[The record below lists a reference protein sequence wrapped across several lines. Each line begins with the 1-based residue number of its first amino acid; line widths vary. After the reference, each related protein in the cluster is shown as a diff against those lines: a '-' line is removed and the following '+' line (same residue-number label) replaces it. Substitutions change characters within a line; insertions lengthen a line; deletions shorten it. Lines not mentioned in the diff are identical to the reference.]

1 MEDTWF
7 HQLKKVYLFQDVGKM
22 KYFRGCLNESLRI
35 LPTIPYMGR
44 LLPEE
49 ISLRGYRIPANTFVM
64 WSAILLGKDPILFP
78 NPEKFLP
85 ERWIEDKDKV
95 VFLHTTLY
103 ILINYIRIVD
113 AFWYVWCGMST

>member
-7 HQLKKVYLFQDVGKM
+7 HQINKVLFQDVGKM

-95 VFLHTTLY
+95 VFY
-103 ILINYIRIVD
+103 IQHCTFLFIIFV
-113 AFWYVWCGMST
+113 